1 MTYRWLLLA
10 VTGLLPAQT
19 VTVTRLELKAEPGVL
34 LRPLAS
40 AVIQVKVY
48 GDTDAG
54 GAKKSGRLRE
64 GGWNAAV
71 FPNDGGGIS
80 KPFRYQ
86 GTDNEAYVETAGS
99 NFSKIF
105 SSVSSRFVVKDS
117 FVYTAPETPGTYR
130 IEVSIGAV
138 REKLEIVVDATVPPT
153 NGSPTNGPSTDGPST
168 NGPVETIAFPAE
180 LPSRDPYRKLVE
192 HWAPY
197 VAQETWF
204 EWQSDALRR
213 FDSDGDWDGA
223 NNWENL
229 EKGSSQAYVYYAAI
243 ESETHWFLI
252 YNFFHVRDY
261 SDNCVVGTCHE
272 NDNEGVVLT
281 IRKGEGEFG
290 RLEAME
296 ALAHNNVYSYTSE
309 SAIKKGAHNIEGK
322 IALVDGSHPVV
333 FLEAGGHGAL
343 GGTDKKSFFDGTRL
357 RWTEGTGITYRYG
370 GRADRPRS
378 GTDRD
383 VSYDLLSIEEHWWPR
398 ANAPA
403 EGNLAFSAYYR
414 YQPLG
419 GRPGMKSALVA
430 GSFRGLKEGAD
441 KAKPFWGWHD
451 VATQRRRIL
460 ATGQWAA
467 DPAYGVSKNLTFPA
481 ELPFSLTYVY
491 NPYLDIVPVTV
502 THSPSAPVTVTSLT
516 SGACEFELWVDG
528 AAAIVLGT
536 PLKVET
542 LAGAP
547 VEERSVTCDGTPWP
561 DARYELEKREGRG
574 RVQLSGPARVE
585 IQDPSRGAA
594 IYRFVVR
601 WRAK

>member
-1 MTYRWLLLA
+1 MRYRWLFLA

-19 VTVTRLELKAEPGVL
+19 VTVTKLELKAEPGL
-34 LRPLAS
+34 RLRPLAS

-99 NFSKIF
+99 DFSKIF
-105 SSVSSRFVVKDS
+105 SSVTSRFVVKDS
-117 FVYTAPETPGTYR
+117 FVYTAPETSGTYR
-130 IEVSIGAV
+130 VEVSIGAV
-138 REKLEIVVDATVPPT
+138 REKLEIVVDTDAPA
-153 NGSPTNGPSTDGPST
+153 TNGPAENTT
-168 NGPVETIAFPAE
+168 FPPE
-180 LPSRDPYRKLVE
+180 LPSRDPYRQLVE

-213 FDSDGDWDGA
+213 FDSDGDWEGA

-281 IRKGEGEFG
+281 IRKGQGEFG

-309 SAIKKGAHNIEGK
+309 RAIKKGAHNIEGN

-343 GGTDKKSFFDGTRL
+343 GGTDKKSFFDGTKL
-357 RWTEGTGITYRYG
+357 RWTQGTGITYRYG

-383 VSYDLLSIEEHWWPR
+383 VSYDLLSIEEQWWPR

-403 EGNLAFSAYYR
+403 EGNQAFSAYYR

-451 VATQRRRIL
+451 MATQRRRIL
-460 ATGQWAA
+460 ATGQWAV

-491 NPYLDIVPVTV
+491 NPYLDIVPAAVT
-502 THSPSAPVTVTSLT
+502 PPLGAPVTA
-516 SGACEFELWVDG
+516 GACEFELWVDG
-528 AAAIVLGT
+528 AAAVILGA
-536 PLKVET
+536 PPKVET

-547 VEERSVTCDGTPWP
+547 VEERRVTCDGTPSP
-561 DARYELEKREGRG
+561 EARYEVEKREGRG

-594 IYRFVVR
+594 TYKFVVR